1 MSSAE
6 HALYRLEHPG
16 GLERFHHE
24 ILGTR
29 LDRLDHEGLLTHR
42 AAHQNLRIG
51 ILLAD
56 LAYRFNAAHIRH
68 HDVHRDEVRLEFAIA
83 VHRLTP
89 GLRLTHY
96 LESRLGKDVRDHGAH
111 EDGIIADQH
120 RMAHAILRLRA
131 AFGLLKRLS

>member
-1 MSSAE
+1 
-6 HALYRLEHPG
+6 
-16 GLERFHHE
+16 
-24 ILGTR
+24 
-29 LDRLDHEGLLTHR
+29 
-42 AAHQNLRIG
+42 
-51 ILLAD
+51 
-56 LAYRFNAAHIRH
+56 
-68 HDVHRDEVRLEFAIA
+68 RDEVRLEFAIA

-131 AFGLLKRLS
+131 AFGLLKRLIVRSEAVRAARRCRAPQRPVVQPGPPLGPGADLL